1 MDLQTSIDLGTTTNE
16 RVVLR
21 QRPEGL
27 LTKDDVE
34 LQRGV
39 PVPELDDGEALIEVE
54 WIGIDATV
62 RTWLSKAEGY
72 LPAVEL
78 GEAVRASGIGRVV
91 ATRCETFPLGHRV
104 YGLPG
109 WQRYGVV
116 RDDPLATHLGA
127 EVDAPAMLSVYG
139 ATGLTAYV
147 GIVDVGAAKEGE
159 TVVVSAAAG
168 ATGSLA
174 AQIAKIRGC
183 RVIGICG
190 SRDKARWL
198 TEDLGLDGAINHRAD
213 DVRGRLADLCPDRV
227 DVYFDNVGGPILD
240 VVLDRLAMHARVV
253 LCGAIAIYNEH
264 GRPPGPSNYFQLINR
279 RARMEGFLSLDH
291 WDRFPEVAATLGGWM
306 AEGRLQ
312 YRTQVYEGLDAAV
325 DALNALFTGENT
337 GKTVIR
343 L

>member
-1 MDLQTSIDLGTTTNE
+1 VDLQTAIDLDATTNR

-21 QRPEGL
+21 RRPEGL
-27 LTKDDVE
+27 LTRDDVDLE
-34 LQRGV
+34 VGV
-39 PVPELDDGEALIEVE
+39 GLPALDEGQALLEVD
-54 WIGIDATV
+54 WIGIDASV

-72 LPAVEL
+72 LPAVEI
-78 GEAVRASGIGRVV
+78 GETVRASGIGRVV
-91 ATRCETFPLGHRV
+91 ATRCEVFPLGHVV

-116 RDDPLATHLGA
+116 RDDPLATHLGE
-127 EVDAPAMLSVYG
+127 EVDAPALLAVLG

-147 GIVDVGAAKEGE
+147 GIVDVGAVREGE

-174 AQIAKIRGC
+174 AQIAQIHGC

-190 SRDKARWL
+190 SPDKARWL
-198 TEDLGLDGAINHRAD
+198 LDDLGLDGVIVHRVD
-213 DVRGRLADLCPDRV
+213 DVAARLRELCPDRI

-240 VVLDRLAMHARVV
+240 AVLDRLAMHARVV
-253 LCGAIAIYNEH
+253 LCGAIAIYNER
-264 GRPPGPSNYFQLINR
+264 GRPPGPANYFQLIHR

-291 WDRFPEVAATLGGWM
+291 WDRFPEVAARLGAWM

-312 YRTQVYEGLDAAV
+312 YRTQVYEGLESAV
-325 DALNALFTGENT
+325 DALNGLFTGANT